1 MQARPRHPDRLNQA
15 LSTTALLTAL
25 FLALAFPALRPIGV
39 LCPGWL
45 QLAYVL
51 AIAIGIA
58 LLPRAHR
65 GFLDHTGTITQA
77 GLSLLLIAFV
87 LFCAQFYPWAS
98 SLVEG
103 NSTGD
108 DAIIEPFRALLAGD
122 PMYSARLFDG
132 VPVSPGPLWILVNGW
147 LSAIGLHF
155 VLTPLYLLPALWLL
169 PCGQRL
175 PFALLL
181 LASPLVWSTAGTGHD
196 HVAIGL
202 GFLTA
207 YLAAPLLA
215 RSRTGFVLLV
225 VMVAALASS
234 RIIYLPWPVLLAVS
248 VPGLRRSQRWWLA
261 IAAMVIAT
269 TAMLASWHQAGS
281 FPPAHLLQRGLGV
294 TPPWLIVAGA
304 LVTALLAWHLLRR
317 RRGDG
322 LGLAVYAAALVLAHF
337 AIATAELLA
346 VHGEIARWEGANY
359 VLPALPTLIV
369 ASLMALADKRD
380 AISKPH

>member
-1 MQARPRHPDRLNQA
+1 MNQA

-51 AIAIGIA
+51 VIAVCVA
-58 LLPRAHR
+58 LLPRACR
-65 GFLDHTGTITQA
+65 CASQRA
-77 GLSLLLIAFV
+77 GAVNDIALAVLLIVFV

-98 SLVEG
+98 SLVER

-108 DAIIEPFRALLAGD
+108 DAIIEPFRALLYGD
-122 PMYSARLFDG
+122 PLYSARLFDG
-132 VPVSPGPLWILVNGW
+132 TPVSPGPLWILVNGW

-155 VLTPLYLLPALWLL
+155 LLTPLYLLPCLWLL
-169 PCGQRL
+169 PREQRL
-175 PFALLL
+175 PFAVLM

-207 YLAAPLLA
+207 HLAAPRLA

-225 VMVAALASS
+225 VMVAAMASS
-234 RIIYLPWPVLLAVS
+234 RIIYLPWPVLLALS

-269 TAMLASWHQAGS
+269 TAMLASWQQAGS

-294 TPPWLIVAGA
+294 TPAWLIVAGV
-304 LVTALLAWHLLRR
+304 LVAILLAWHLLRS

-322 LGLAVYAAALVLAHF
+322 LGLAMYAAALVLAHF
-337 AIATAELLA
+337 AIATAELVA

-369 ASLMALADKRD
+369 ASLMALAGNRD
-380 AISKPH
+380 AAGGSH